1 MVRFV
6 LLLKFTDQGIAAAKD
21 SPTRAGEFAAAAGRV
36 GARVEAQYW
45 LLGEYDAL
53 VVMTAPDEET
63 VTALAL
69 RLSGRGFVRTCL
81 CRAYDEAEFRTV
93 LSKV

>member
-1 MVRFV
+1 MARFV

-21 SPTRAGEFAAAAGRV
+21 SPTRAGEFAALAARA

-53 VVMTAPDEET
+53 AVVTAPSEET
-63 VTALAL
+63 ATALAL
-69 RLSGRGFVRTCL
+69 QLSARGFVRTRV
-81 CRAYDEAEFRTV
+81 CRAYDEAEFKAV
-93 LSKV
+93 LGKV